1 MAEPESFGTH
11 QLGSSNAA
19 TEGQEDDEEEMDDS
33 DDESEVDLGGEGG
46 GTGSEFKPTELTT
59 GSSLNEALV
68 TGSLSETLTV
78 ASSAENGPSDG
89 LQPDEGAELKQAPS
103 SHSEPLA
110 VEATQTDKV
119 QEQNRLQLTIFKGPD
134 SDQSPTSVTQ
144 SISSYASSNLSEH
157 KLSPKRVQKICKPE
171 PSQKNFFNHKTPSS
185 VPNAR
190 TPASD
195 GYNWRKYGQK
205 QVKSPKGS
213 RSYYKCT
220 YSECFAKKIECCD
233 DSGQTT
239 EIVYKSQH
247 SHDPP
252 RKISTPKESKLVPYV
267 EPVVKKIIAEHSRR
281 VINDSD
287 SPTPS
292 KEPLREAAIVVFE
305 RKRQHSNDS
314 NGNDEYKIKDENDD
328 EPGTKQIVKKSSA
341 GNSGTPLK
349 PGKKPKFVVHAAGDV
364 GISGDGY
371 RWRKYGQKMVKGN
384 PHPRN
389 YYRCTSAGCPVRK
402 HIESAVE
409 NPNAVIITYKGVHDH
424 DTPVPKKRHGP
435 PSALLVAA
443 AAPASM
449 SSNTQPKKTDVVE
462 SQISSTQWSVDAE
475 GELTGEALELG
486 GEKAMESARTLLSI
500 GFEIKPC

>member
-1 MAEPESFGTH
+1 MTEPESFGTD
-11 QLGSSNAA
+11 QLGSSKAA
-19 TEGQEDDEEEMDDS
+19 IEGQEDDEEEMEDS
-33 DDESEVDLGGEGG
+33 DDEPELEGEGG
-46 GTGSEFKPTELTT
+46 GRVSELKPTELRT
-59 GSSLNEALV
+59 GPSVCEAV
-68 TGSLSETLTV
+68 VMGSLSETLTV
-78 ASSAENGPSDG
+78 AFVNQSSENGRSDG
-89 LQPDEGAELKQAPS
+89 LPVNSSAQSVEGAELKQAPS

-110 VEATQTDKV
+110 VESTQTDKV
-119 QEQNRLQLTIFKGPD
+119 QEQNHLQLTVFKGPD
-134 SDQSPTSVTQ
+134 SEQSPTSVTQ
-144 SISSYASSNLSEH
+144 SISSSASPNLSEH
-157 KLSPKRVQKICKPE
+157 KLSPKVQKVCKPE
-171 PSQKNFFNHKTPSS
+171 PNQKNFFNHKTPSS

-252 RKISTPKESKLVPYV
+252 RKISIPKESKLVPYV

-287 SPTPS
+287 PPTSS
-292 KEPLREAAIVVFE
+292 KEPLRETAIVVFE
-305 RKRQHSNDS
+305 RKRQ
-314 NGNDEYKIKDENDD
+314 
-328 EPGTKQIVKKSSA
+328 VKKGSA
-341 GNSGTPLK
+341 GNSGTSLK